1 MKPDSLAFR
10 LVAGAAVWSVVALA
24 VGGLT
29 LSLLFRQY
37 VERNFD
43 ARLLVLLESLVAA
56 AEVDDTGRLTFSRGL
71 GETRFDQPYSGW
83 YWQISAGSGSAM
95 RSRSLWDQTLAVTG
109 EPDGDG
115 VRKIDV
121 PGPDAQPLR
130 LVARDIALPGADQA
144 YLFAV
149 AGNARETAADIQAF
163 NQTLTLALGLLGVG
177 LIVAMIIQV
186 RYGLLP
192 LRQIG
197 ATLSDI
203 RAGRAG
209 RLEGRFPAEI
219 RPLANELNGLL
230 AHNADVVERA
240 RGHVAD
246 LAHGL
251 KTPLTVLANEAA
263 RGDGALAD
271 VVGRQTVGMRRQI
284 DHHLARA
291 RAAAM
296 RNVLGARTEA
306 APVVADITRTLS
318 RIHADRGI
326 DISVTCPDGL
336 AIRGERQDLEEMI
349 GNLVDNA
356 CKWARSRVV
365 IDAAPRGD
373 DLTFTIDD
381 DGPGLP
387 PDQHERVLERGTRLD
402 ETVPGSGFGLAIV
415 RDIAGMHGGGLTLAD
430 SDLGGLRATL
440 RLPRA
445 VEN

>member
-1 MKPDSLAFR
+1 MKHDSLAFR

-43 ARLLVLLESLVAA
+43 ERLLVLLESLVAA
-56 AEVDDTGRLTFSRGL
+56 AEVDDSGGLAFSRGL

-83 YWQISAGSGSAM
+83 YWQINAGPASAM
-95 RSRSLWDQTLAVTG
+95 RSRSLWDQTLEIAA
-109 EPDGDG
+109 EPDTDG
-115 VRKIDV
+115 IRKIDTT
-121 PGPDAQPLR
+121 GPDSQPLR
-130 LVARDIALPGADQA
+130 LIARDIQLPGAEQR

-149 AGNARETAADIQAF
+149 AGDAREAAADIQAF
-163 NQTLTLALGLLGVG
+163 NQTLALALGLLGFG

-192 LRQIG
+192 LKRIG
-197 ATLSDI
+197 ATLTDI

-230 AHNADVVERA
+230 AHNAEVIERA

-251 KTPLTVLANEAA
+251 KTPLTVLSNEAA

-271 VVGRQTVGMRRQI
+271 VVRRQTIGMRQQI
-284 DHHLARA
+284 DHHLTRA
-291 RAAAM
+291 RAAAT
-296 RNVLGARTEA
+296 RNVLGVRTEVT
-306 APVVADITRTLS
+306 PVVADITRTLS

-326 DISVTCPDGL
+326 DIAVTCPDGL

-356 CKWARSRVV
+356 CKWASSRVV
-365 IDAAPRGD
+365 VKAAPQSD
-373 DLTFTIDD
+373 SLTFDIDD

-387 PDQHERVLERGTRLD
+387 PEQRSRVLERGTRLD

-415 RDIAGMHGGGLTLAD
+415 RDIAGMYGGGLTLAD

-445 VEN
+445 AEN